1 MRVLVCFA
9 PYRLKVQK
17 VGSLHIFGLLFGDA
31 GGYGIR
37 QASIISPVP
46 SSTFGCETVYE
57 SIAPVPRVH
66 GVLQVFFKNY

>member
-1 MRVLVCFA
+1 MRALVCFA

-17 VGSLHIFGLLFGDA
+17 VVHLHVVGLLFGDA
-31 GGYGIR
+31 GWYGIR
-37 QASIISPVP
+37 LALIISPVP
-46 SSTFGCETVYE
+46 PSTLGSETVYE